1 MIARLL
7 ILLIRFYQTALSP
20 YLGRW
25 CRFEPS
31 CSEYARQALA
41 AHGVLRGVGLALGR
55 LARCHPFCRGGHDPV
70 PPPREPG
77 PEAARDAT
85 ASPAV
90 ALGRR

>member
-20 YLGRW
+20 HLGRW

-70 PPPREPG
+70 PPPPLRPSRS
-77 PEAARDAT
+77 AADQ
-85 ASPAV
+85 
-90 ALGRR
+90 RRVTPQTVP